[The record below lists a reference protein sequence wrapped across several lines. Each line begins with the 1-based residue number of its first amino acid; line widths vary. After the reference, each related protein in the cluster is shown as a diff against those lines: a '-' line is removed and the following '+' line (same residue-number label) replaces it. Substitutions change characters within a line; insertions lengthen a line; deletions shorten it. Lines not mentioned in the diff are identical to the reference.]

1 MSNPLSQLKA
11 ECRRLLEE
19 ALKGLYPDI
28 ELPEDRLSRP
38 PTIEMGELSSSLCLQ
53 LGPRIG
59 LNPIDLARRVAKEIN
74 AASKRLV
81 ASAEEKNG
89 YINFQADTRNF
100 SKLVLE
106 AATGDEEYGFLK
118 TDSPE
123 RVMVEHTSANPIR
136 PLHIGTARN
145 SVLGDALA
153 RIQRKRGHSVEVHFY
168 VDDMG
173 RQVAT
178 ATYGWRLLGKP
189 EPSGRAD
196 EWFGEIYAIVNV
208 LKEVKRLKRELE
220 EAKERGD
227 DERVWRI
234 NRELDKYASAA
245 NELRERSPLFDE
257 LNERMK
263 SEPDP
268 EKGIMELNTEY
279 EKGAPEAKR
288 DVRRLVEHCVRG
300 FEEVLGELDIR
311 FDFWDYEGD
320 LVWSGAVEE
329 AIEALRRTPYTSYE
343 DGALILDC
351 EAVARALGLKER
363 WGINPSYEIPRLV
376 LMRADGTTLYT
387 PRDIAYSIQKFR
399 RVDRVINVIGCD
411 QSLAQLQ
418 LRIALAAMGK
428 LELAD
433 RQIHYAYEFV
443 RLPEVKMSGRL
454 GRYVTLREL
463 LERAV
468 SLAYEEVS
476 KRSPNLT
483 EDEMRS
489 IARMVGHGA
498 VKYTLLSLDPM
509 KVVVFDWN
517 KALNFE
523 MNSAPFIQYSHAR
536 ACNILKRAPSR
547 PEPDYSLLNDARE
560 RELVLLIA
568 QFPEVFLEAC
578 ESLKPSGI
586 SSYANTLADRFN
598 AFYAALPVIKAEPP
612 GLAGARLMLVDS
624 VRIVLRNAL
633 SVLGIEAP
641 ERM

>member
-1 MSNPLSQLKA
+1 MSHPLSQLRA
-11 ECRRLLEE
+11 ECLGLLEK
-19 ALKGLYPDI
+19 ALSGLYPEAEI
-28 ELPEDRLSRP
+28 PEERLSRP
-38 PTIEMGELSSSLCLQ
+38 PSIEMGELSSSICLQ
-53 LGPRIG
+53 LGQRLGMRPQ
-59 LNPIDLARRVAKEIN
+59 DLAERVVKEIL
-74 AASKRLV
+74 ATPRRLV
-81 ASAEEKNG
+81 ASAEGKNG
-89 YINFQADTRNF
+89 YINFHADIGSF
-100 SKLVLE
+100 SRLVLE

-123 RVMVEHTSANPIR
+123 RIMVEHTSANPIR

-145 SVLGDALA
+145 SILGDSLA
-153 RIQRKRGHSVEVHFY
+153 RMQRRRGNRVEVHFY

-189 EPSGRAD
+189 EPSGRPD

-208 LKEVKRLKRELE
+208 LKEVGRLKRELE
-220 EAKERGD
+220 EAKRRGD
-227 DERVWRI
+227 DEEVWRI
-234 NRELDKYASAA
+234 NKELDKYASAA

-257 LNERMK
+257 LNERMR
-263 SEPDP
+263 SDPDP
-268 EKGIMELNTEY
+268 DGSIMRLNTEY
-279 EKGAPEAKR
+279 ERGDPEAVR

-329 AIEALRRTPYTSYE
+329 AIEALRRTPYTYYE
-343 DGALILDC
+343 GGALVLDC
-351 EAVARALGLKER
+351 EMAARELGLKER
-363 WGINPSYEIPRLV
+363 WGISPSHEIPRLV
-376 LMRADGTTLYT
+376 LRRADGTTLYT
-387 PRDIAYSIQKFR
+387 PRDIAYSIQKFK

-428 LELAD
+428 VDLAD

-463 LERAV
+463 LDRAV
-468 SLAYEEVS
+468 SLAYGEVS
-476 KRSPNLT
+476 KRSPNLPM
-483 EDEMRS
+483 DEIRS

-536 ACNILKRAPSR
+536 ACNILKRAQDR
-547 PEPDYSLLNDARE
+547 PEPDYSLLTDVRE
-560 RELVLLIA
+560 RELVFLIS
-568 QFPEVFLEAC
+568 QFPEVFLESC
-578 ESLKPSGI
+578 ESLRPSGI
-586 SSYANTLADRFN
+586 ASYANTLADRFN
-598 AFYAALPVIKAEPP
+598 AFYAALPVIRAEPP
-612 GLAGARLMLVDS
+612 GLAGARLMLVDA
-624 VRIVLRNAL
+624 VRVVLRNAL